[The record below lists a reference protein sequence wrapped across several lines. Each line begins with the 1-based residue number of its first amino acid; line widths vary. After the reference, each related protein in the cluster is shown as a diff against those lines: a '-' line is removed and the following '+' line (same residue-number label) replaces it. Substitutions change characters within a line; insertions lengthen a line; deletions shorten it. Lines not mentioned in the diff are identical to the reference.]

1 MLTLLLPPRRASDTF
16 PSAPSP
22 TSVKGETRHGAGAVA
37 FLVWLNKRST
47 EQLAEL
53 SWTHGHRGILHP
65 SHQTEAFSLRP
76 QHLPEAPDLGS
87 APEPDPAAASA
98 LSAPRSHRPAAPA
111 LLILQDLKQEQ
122 TQQFPALSSSFLPTR
137 TVKKTTYF
145 AVSFYGNYSQGKTT
159 HRAFPKHCITS
170 IS

>member
-65 SHQTEAFSLRP
+65 SHRTEAFSLRP
-76 QHLPEAPDLGS
+76 QYLPEAPDLGS

-98 LSAPRSHRPAAPA
+98 LSAPRSHRPSSPSPA
-111 LLILQDLKQEQ
+111 YLAGSK
-122 TQQFPALSSSFLPTR
+122 AR
-137 TVKKTTYF
+137 TNT
-145 AVSFYGNYSQGKTT
+145 AVSSPELKFLANKN
-159 HRAFPKHCITS
+159 C
-170 IS
+170 